1 VAETK
6 KRSEELAVENV
17 RRITEVL
24 RTERNDAIALAQV
37 KREEAGRY
45 RGMVKDARKLLELAQ
60 GASLPGDLGE
70 RIRAFIITLPPDT
83 AG

>member
-1 VAETK
+1 VSETR

-17 RRITEVL
+17 RRIADVL

-45 RGMVKDARKLLELAQ
+45 RAMVKDARKLLELAQ
-60 GASLPGDLGE
+60 GANLPGDLGE
-70 RIRAFIITLPPDT
+70 RIRAYIITLPPDT